1 MDAFA
6 LAAFERPAVNRHAR
20 RAAAARARGHRPGY
34 LHRLVAAMARG
45 GMMPTVGVHLT
56 TIEHDGDCAIY
67 GGQGCDCVPD
77 ISLSGPDGVMVID
90 ERGAGRKVP
99 RS

>member
-1 MDAFA
+1 VDAFE

-20 RAAAARARGHRPGY
+20 RAAAARARGRRGGY
-34 LHRLVAAMARG
+34 LHRLVAAMAG
-45 GMMPTVGVHLT
+45 GMMPAVGVHLT

-67 GGQGCDCVPD
+67 HGQGCDCVPD
-77 ISLSGPDGVMVID
+77 ISVSGPDGVVAID
-90 ERGAGRKVP
+90 ERGTARKVA